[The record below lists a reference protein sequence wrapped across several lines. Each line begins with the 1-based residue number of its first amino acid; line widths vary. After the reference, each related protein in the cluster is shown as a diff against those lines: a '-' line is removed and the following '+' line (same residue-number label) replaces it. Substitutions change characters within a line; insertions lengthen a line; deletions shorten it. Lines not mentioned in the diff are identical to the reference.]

1 MAGKIK
7 DLEVRVRASRDRLRA
22 ELAELDLLGEVRAG
36 DDVNA
41 AIEILNMR
49 LNEPT
54 SEEEI
59 QRLQNRLFSN

>member
-1 MAGKIK
+1 MAGKVK
-7 DLEVRVRASRDRLRA
+7 DLEARVRASRDRLRA

-41 AIEILNMR
+41 AIEILNLR

-54 SEEEI
+54 SDEEI

>member
-7 DLEVRVRASRDRLRA
+7 DLEARVRASRDRLRA

-41 AIEILNMR
+41 AIEILNLR